1 MPLTNNFQDAERDL
15 GIIISDDGSF
25 EPQVNASIARA
36 NKVLGKMRNTFK
48 YFTSDIVKIL
58 YPVYIRPHL
67 EFAAPVWNALSKEDL
82 KKLETFQRKATR
94 YATDLNGLDYKQRL
108 EALKLTTIK
117 DRRIRG
123 DLIQYFKIKNGHDDI
138 RLLKE
143 PKLQKSKRP
152 HDQKIYSFTTIHV
165 KRLTYRVPKAFLCRI
180 VSFIIKK

>member
-1 MPLTNNFQDAERDL
+1 M
-15 GIIISDDGSF
+15 S
-25 EPQVNASIARA
+25 
-36 NKVLGKMRNTFK
+36 NTFK
-48 YFTSDIVKIL
+48 YFTSNIVIHDVTCEIMGKEFSRFVKIL

-67 EFAAPVWNALSKEDL
+67 EFAAPVWNAL
-82 KKLETFQRKATR
+82 KKLETFQRKVTR
-94 YATDLNGLDYKQRL
+94 CVTDLNGLDYAQRL

-152 HDQKIYSFTTIHV
+152 HDQKIEREAFNKDRKASC
-165 KRLTYRVPKAFLCRI
+165 RERVSSP
-180 VSFIIKK
+180 V